1 MHRVLIIENEQ
12 DIRYI
17 LFIALARLGYVAVAA
32 KNGIEFF
39 LRLSGQMGKNSLV

>member
-1 MHRVLIIENEQ
+1 MHRVLIIEDEQ

-17 LFIALARLGYVAVAA
+17 LSVALARLEYDTVAV

-39 LRLSGQMGKNSLV
+39 CDYLNRWVKTL

>member
-1 MHRVLIIENEQ
+1 MHRVLIIEDEQ

-17 LFIALARLGYVAVAA
+17 LSVALARLEYDTVAA

-39 LRLSGQMGKNSLV
+39 ATIWTDG